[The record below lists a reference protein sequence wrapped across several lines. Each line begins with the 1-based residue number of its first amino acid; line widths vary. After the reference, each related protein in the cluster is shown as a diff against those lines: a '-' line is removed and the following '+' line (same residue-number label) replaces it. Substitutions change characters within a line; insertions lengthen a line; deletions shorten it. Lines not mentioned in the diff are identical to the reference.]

1 MSRAIADLAK
11 RLSELDLQYAAEAYP
26 LYLRPVEAF
35 EATYGSIADSEGR
48 AALFTD
54 VMDWF
59 LQKYGQK
66 IAWDGFLGETPINIR
81 GELHFGRIM
90 FVEQGSVVR
99 NILDSIT
106 TLGEET
112 AAGLAPEEASRIAQ
126 QLTLANM
133 AFNNL
138 YTLRCDKAWLPSA
151 SLELVKRGFFD
162 IDGVVPALKRSDTQ
176 TSIFLCH
183 QSAEKFLKAAYIA
196 RGGTKAPKSFSHRA
210 IEAFNELIKTDPR
223 FSMLEK
229 AIRALEASAQGP
241 EIKYETIPRTLE
253 QAHSNWYS
261 ALTICGVISEI
272 LTCDHERGTSDSTLR
287 AGKYYRN
294 RTGLFYLCES
304 ADSEKAALISFEID
318 GMRGNPPVRMELR
331 QRESATYLE
340 ITDHQQVAHL
350 SSCLRKQFGTN
361 GTWVTVQS
369 TQTLPEWGS
378 LSFMNIRRVL

>member
-1 MSRAIADLAK
+1 MSRTIADLAK
-11 RLSELDLQYAAEAYP
+11 RLSALDLQYAAEAYP
-26 LYLRPVEAF
+26 LHLRPAEAF
-35 EATYGSIADSEGR
+35 EAIYGSVADGAGR

-54 VMDWF
+54 VMNWF
-59 LQKYGQK
+59 QKKYGQK
-66 IAWDGFLGETPINIR
+66 IAWDGFLGETPLIIR

-90 FVEQGSVVR
+90 FVEQGPIVR
-99 NILDSIT
+99 NIRDSIA
-106 TLGEET
+106 TLDEQT
-112 AAGLAPEEASRIAQ
+112 AAGLAPEESSGIAQ

-151 SLELVKRGFFD
+151 SLELIKRGFFD

-183 QSAEKFLKAAYIA
+183 QVAEKFLKAAYIA
-196 RGGTKAPKSFSHRA
+196 RGGTKSPKSFSHRA
-210 IEAFNELIKTDPR
+210 IGAFNELIKIDAR

-229 AIRALEASAQGP
+229 AIQALEASAQGP
-241 EIKYETIPRTLE
+241 EIKYETIPRTVE

-318 GMRGNPPVRMELR
+318 GIRGTSPVRMGLS
-331 QRESATYLE
+331 QHESATYLE
-340 ITDHQQVAHL
+340 ITDPQQLRYL

-361 GTWVTVQS
+361 GRWVTVQS
-369 TQTLPEWGS
+369 AQTPPEWGS
-378 LSFMNIRRVL
+378 LPFMNIRRVL

>member
-11 RLSELDLQYAAEAYP
+11 LLSELDLQYAAEAYP
-26 LYLRPVEAF
+26 LHLRPAEAF
-35 EATYGSIADSEGR
+35 EAIYGSVADSDGR

-54 VMDWF
+54 VMNWF

-66 IAWDGFLGETPINIR
+66 IVWDGFLGETPVTIR

-99 NILDSIT
+99 NIFESVT
-106 TLGEET
+106 TLDEEA
-112 AAGLAPEEASRIAQ
+112 AAGLAPEEASGIAQ

-183 QSAEKFLKAAYIA
+183 QAAEKFLKAAYIA
-196 RGGTKAPKSFSHRA
+196 RGGTKSPKSFSHRA
-210 IEAFNELIKTDPR
+210 MDAFDELIKIDSR

-229 AIRALEASAQGP
+229 PILTLEASAQGP

-253 QAHSNWYS
+253 QAHANWYS
-261 ALTICGVISEI
+261 ALLICGLISEI
-272 LTCDHERGTSDSTLR
+272 LGCDHARGTSDSTLR

-304 ADSEKAALISFEID
+304 SDFEKAALISFEID
-318 GMRGNPPVRMELR
+318 GIRGTSLLRMELR
-331 QRESATYLE
+331 QRDSATYLE
-340 ITDHQQVAHL
+340 ITDPQQLRYL
-350 SSCLRKQFGTN
+350 SSCLEKQFGTN
-361 GTWVTVQS
+361 GRWVTVQLA
-369 TQTLPEWGS
+369 QTPPEWGA
-378 LSFMNIRRVL
+378 LPFMNIRRGL

>member
-1 MSRAIADLAK
+1 VFTAIPDLAK
-11 RLSELDLQYAAEAYP
+11 QLSALDHQYACEDYPLPLRPAEAFQ
-26 LYLRPVEAF
+26 AI
-35 EATYGSIADSEGR
+35 YGSVADSEGR
-48 AALFTD
+48 AGLFAD
-54 VMDWF
+54 VTNWF

-66 IAWDGFLGETPINIR
+66 IAWDGFLGETPLIIR

-90 FVEQGSVVR
+90 FVEGGSVVR
-99 NILDSIT
+99 NIRDSIA
-106 TLGEET
+106 TLDEQT
-112 AAGLAPEEASRIAQ
+112 ASNLTPDELSGIAQ

-138 YTLRCDKAWLPSA
+138 YTLRCDKAWLPNN
-151 SLELVKRGFFD
+151 SLEFIKRGYFD
-162 IDGVVPALKRSDTQ
+162 IDGVVPALRRSDTQ

-183 QSAEKFLKAAYIA
+183 QAAEKFLKAAYIA
-196 RGGTKAPKSFSHRA
+196 RGGSKSPESFSHRA
-210 IEAFNELIKTDPR
+210 VKVFTALIGIDRR

-229 AIRALEASAQGP
+229 AIMTLETSAQGP
-241 EIKYETIPRTLE
+241 EIKYQTIPRTLE

-261 ALTICGVISEI
+261 TLIICGFIAEV
-272 LTCDHERGTSDSTLR
+272 LTCDHERGTSDSALR

-318 GMRGNPPVRMELR
+318 GMRGTPPVRMELR

-340 ITDHQQVAHL
+340 ITDHQQLAHI

-369 TQTLPEWGS
+369 NQTLPEWGS
-378 LSFMNIRRVL
+378 LPFMNIRRVL